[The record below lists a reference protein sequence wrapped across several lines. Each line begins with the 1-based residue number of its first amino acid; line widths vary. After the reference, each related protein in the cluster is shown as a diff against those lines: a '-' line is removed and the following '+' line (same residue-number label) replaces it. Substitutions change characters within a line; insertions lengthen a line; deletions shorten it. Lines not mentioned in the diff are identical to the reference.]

1 MNRRNLLKVGGLA
14 LIAPAIHAED
24 DFKTYVDVASP
35 YPPVPIHSEVRMLD
49 GRPILLINGEPEIPM
64 LYALT
69 DCPGGR
75 WAWEELPSESITNF
89 VQQGFRLFQVDIW
102 LSQMW
107 DKNGVLDI
115 ELARDQL
122 RGILRLK
129 RDAAVFLRVHVNAP
143 DWWVERHPGE
153 ITEFADTAVTPAKWF
168 GVHRILDQDL
178 DPIPQASLASSLWYK
193 ELGNTLADFCRKL
206 SATPEGKCV
215 AGLHVAGG
223 VYGEWAYWAF
233 LSHDPDIGGSM
244 TNHFREWLQR
254 KYGTDAALQ
263 IAWGNSKISFEKVAP
278 PDSHARREAGDGVFR
293 DPVRQQS
300 VIDYFECQH
309 QTVAEDIIHFCKIVK
324 TYWPRPI
331 IAGAFYGYYF
341 GLFGREAS
349 GGHLEPETV
358 FSSPFVD
365 YVSGPQAYDGPYR
378 NLGGTGQS
386 RGMLESVRLH
396 RKLWLDEMDQEPHS
410 DKRHSLIA
418 SGDETASSMPD
429 AIAILRRDVMQPM
442 VHGMGLWFYDF
453 GYANNS
459 GWWNNPDLLKEIR
472 AERKIFERYGKK
484 EYRTIADVLVVFDTR
499 VFYNLPETQVAS
511 DLVSGSLTNEL
522 TANMYH
528 SGVVFDQVYLGD
540 LKRVDMNRYKA
551 VIFANTLC
559 LTDAQKHWIQDN
571 VAKDNRHMIWIYAP
585 GFSDGTRLSDAFV
598 RDVTGIDV
606 QRVHTTVSPVVS
618 VESTKLPA
626 SRFSDK
632 PSVLNGNGPVLPS
645 SRLQETKQGS
655 PLNPLFVVTD
665 TSAEIHGYLV
675 EGHRPA
681 LAIKKY
687 ADYTTWFSTLPI
699 QDIDVLRELLRTA
712 GAHIYNDAGD
722 LIHANEKIMLVHSKT
737 GGERNYHLW
746 NGKVVRKNLSRPSTI
761 LLNMVTGDIL
771 LGGENSL

>member
-1 MNRRNLLKVGGLA
+1 LA

-233 LSHDPDIGGSM
+233 LSHDPDTGYAM
-244 TNHFREWLQR
+244 TNHFRDWLRR
-254 KYGTDAALQ
+254 KYGTDAGLQ
-263 IAWGNSKISFEKVAP
+263 AAWRNPQANFDNAKP
-278 PDSHARREAGDGVFR
+278 PTSDARREASDGVFR
-293 DPVRQQS
+293 DPARQQP

-309 QTVAEDIIHFCKIVK
+309 QTVADDIVHFCQIVK
-324 TYWPRPI
+324 THWPRPI

-341 GLFGREAS
+341 GLFGREAA
-349 GGHLEPETV
+349 GGHLDPEAIL
-358 FSSPFVD
+358 SSPFVD
-365 YVSGPQAYDGPYR
+365 YISGPQAYDGPFR

-386 RGMLESVRLH
+386 RGVLESARLH
-396 RKLWLDEMDQEPHS
+396 GKLWLDEMDQEPHS
-410 DKRHSLIA
+410 DKRNSLTA
-418 SGDETASSMPD
+418 SGDETAASMPE
-429 AIAILRRDVMQPM
+429 AIAILRRDVLQPM

-459 GWWNNPDLLKEIR
+459 GWWNDSDLLREIR
-472 AERKIFERYGKK
+472 ADRAIFEQYGKG
-484 EYRTIADVLVVFDTR
+484 EYRSAADVLVVFDTR
-499 VFYNLPETQVAS
+499 VFYNLPETQKAS
-511 DLVSGSLTNEL
+511 ELLSGSLTNEL
-522 TANMYH
+522 TQNMYH
-528 SGVVFDQVYLGD
+528 SGVIFDQIYHGD
-540 LKRVDMNRYKA
+540 LKRVDLSRYKA

-559 LTDAQKHWIQDN
+559 LNDAEKRFVREN
-571 VAKDNRHMIWIYAP
+571 VAKDGRHLVWIYAP
-585 GFSDGTRLSDAFV
+585 GYSDGTRLSDDFV
-598 RDVTGIDV
+598 SEVTGMELR
-606 QRVHTTVSPVVS
+606 RVETTGSPVVS
-618 VESTKLPA
+618 IESVALPKALLSDSPLVVNGNGPDLPA
-626 SRFSDK
+626 SR
-632 PSVLNGNGPVLPS
+632 LLAA
-645 SRLQETKQGS
+645 KQGS
-655 PLNPLFVVTD
+655 PLKPLFVVTD
-665 TSAEIHGYLV
+665 TLVDVHGYLV
-675 EGHRPA
+675 EGRKPA
-681 LAIKKY
+681 LATKKFT
-687 ADYTTWFSTLPI
+687 DHTSWFSTLPI
-699 QDIDVLRELLRTA
+699 QNVEVLRGILRAT
-712 GAHIYNDAGD
+712 GAHIYSDAGD
-722 LIHANEKIMLVHSKT
+722 VIHANDKIMLVHSRL
-737 GGERNYHLW
+737 GGERSYHLN
-746 NGKVVRKNLSRPSTI
+746 NGTVVQKTLLRPSTI
-761 LLNMVTGDIL
+761 LLDIKTGEVL
-771 LGGENSL
+771 LGK